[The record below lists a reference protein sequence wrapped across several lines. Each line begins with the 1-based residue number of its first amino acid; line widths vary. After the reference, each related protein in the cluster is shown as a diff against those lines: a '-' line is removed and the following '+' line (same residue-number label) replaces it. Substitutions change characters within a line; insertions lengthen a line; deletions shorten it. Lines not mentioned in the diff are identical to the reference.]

1 MKHGDNEALQL
12 FIEESR
18 EHLAGIE
25 EDLLV
30 IEKQGE
36 HAPAQTVDKVFRAVH
51 TIKGGAGFFAFERIK
66 ELSHAM
72 ENVLGKLRS
81 SELIPTSPMIS
92 ALLDGADALRSMINS
107 IDGSEDI
114 DISAIVVRLDAFI
127 DSPTSPTETTHATTS
142 VSNKTHLRFQAPVSQ
157 EILEV
162 EIEKLYEEQQRT
174 SSRFVFLL
182 EIDTS
187 SDSFAREQ
195 SEEAIRKEVEQIAPI
210 VSVRRADSTPD
221 LLVLCISSMD
231 GDILVECLAL
241 PPQRVSQVLTG
252 RIEKSEEGVY
262 SLSHVLTKHLCEE
275 AEVSSRDVSTSSN
288 AKPASPASDS
298 PNAVTAPSPSAPE
311 ATVDPGRES
320 SLRVNIKTLDR
331 LMTLAGEMVLTRNEL
346 LQNAGAKDLPR
357 ILSASQRVDSIT
369 SELQEAIM
377 STRMQSIGIIFGKFR
392 RIVRDLSMQLGKQ
405 VHLEIEGED
414 VELDKS
420 IIEAVGDPL
429 THIIRNSVDHGLES
443 SDVRLEKGKPSAG
456 SLLIKAR
463 HEAGQVVIEITDD
476 GKGIDPSAIRKKAAE
491 RGVFDETTLAGMSDR
506 EVVGLVF
513 KPGFSTAEKVTDVSG
528 RGVGMDVV
536 QSNLKKVG
544 GAVDIDSKPD
554 KGTTIRIKLPLT
566 LAIIPSLMVTVE
578 DEYYAIPQVNLVELV
593 RIPAAEVKQR
603 VEMVGDAPVMRLRGE
618 LLPLVRVSDVL
629 GITERTYQDQETGR
643 RRGDRRSSI
652 ADRRGTKRT
661 ETDGETGD
669 RREDRRESP
678 FSAVCVA
685 VVVAGDFKYGLI
697 VDVFLDTSEIVV
709 KPLGYHLCECREY
722 AGATILGD
730 GRPALILDVVGI
742 RRLLEMEDTTE
753 TFAEKPD
760 EQFDA
765 DLEGPDRQSF
775 LVVENAVE
783 EYFAIPVGLISR
795 IEKVRADSIQ
805 TPGGAQ
811 VIPYRRGSLRL
822 FSIEQTA
829 NVKPRKPGSSVYVV
843 IYRVGGRE
851 VGIITSEIID
861 TVEVGADAIDDRTH
875 VQTGIIGSTMIR
887 DRVTL
892 VLDLFGLVRIGAP
905 ELYAPSTPEDDPEVK
920 RRILIV
926 EDSGFFRRQI
936 RSFMEDA
943 GYECIV
949 AEDGVK
955 GLAVLKNDTRKID
968 LVLTDIEMPNMNG
981 LELTQ
986 AIREDTSL
994 SHLPVIAVTSMS
1006 GDTAEKTGRDA
1017 GIDEYLIKLDREAV
1031 LAACRDYLHQEDE
1044 NNYVESQHSKG

>member
-1 MKHGDNEALQL
+1 
-12 FIEESR
+12 
-18 EHLAGIE
+18 
-25 EDLLV
+25 
-30 IEKQGE
+30 
-36 HAPAQTVDKVFRAVH
+36 
-51 TIKGGAGFFAFERIK
+51 
-66 ELSHAM
+66 
-72 ENVLGKLRS
+72 
-81 SELIPTSPMIS
+81 
-92 ALLDGADALRSMINS
+92 
-107 IDGSEDI
+107 
-114 DISAIVVRLDAFI
+114 
-127 DSPTSPTETTHATTS
+127 
-142 VSNKTHLRFQAPVSQ
+142 
-157 EILEV
+157 
-162 EIEKLYEEQQRT
+162 
-174 SSRFVFLL
+174 
-182 EIDTS
+182 
-187 SDSFAREQ
+187 
-195 SEEAIRKEVEQIAPI
+195 
-210 VSVRRADSTPD
+210 
-221 LLVLCISSMD
+221 
-231 GDILVECLAL
+231 
-241 PPQRVSQVLTG
+241 
-252 RIEKSEEGVY
+252 
-262 SLSHVLTKHLCEE
+262 
-275 AEVSSRDVSTSSN
+275 
-288 AKPASPASDS
+288 
-298 PNAVTAPSPSAPE
+298 
-311 ATVDPGRES
+311 
-320 SLRVNIKTLDR
+320 
-331 LMTLAGEMVLTRNEL
+331 
-346 LQNAGAKDLPR
+346 
-357 ILSASQRVDSIT
+357 
-369 SELQEAIM
+369 
-377 STRMQSIGIIFGKFR
+377 
-392 RIVRDLSMQLGKQ
+392 
-405 VHLEIEGED
+405 
-414 VELDKS
+414 
-420 IIEAVGDPL
+420 
-429 THIIRNSVDHGLES
+429 
-443 SDVRLEKGKPSAG
+443 
-456 SLLIKAR
+456 
-463 HEAGQVVIEITDD
+463 
-476 GKGIDPSAIRKKAAE
+476 
-491 RGVFDETTLAGMSDR
+491 
-506 EVVGLVF
+506 
-513 KPGFSTAEKVTDVSG
+513 
-528 RGVGMDVV
+528 MDVV

-629 GITERTYQDQETGR
+629 GISERTYLDQETGR
-643 RRGDRRSSI
+643 RQGDRRWSI

-661 ETDGETGD
+661 ETDGEAGD
-669 RREDRRESP
+669 CSEDRRVSP

-753 TFAEKPD
+753 TFAEKRD
-760 EQFDA
+760 EHSDA

-775 LVVENAVE
+775 LVVENGLE
-783 EYFAIPVGLISR
+783 EFFAIPVGLISR
-795 IEKVRADSIQ
+795 IEKIQSDLIQ
-805 TPGGAQ
+805 TTGGTQ
-811 VIPYRRGSLRL
+811 IIPYRRGSLRL
-822 FSIEQTA
+822 ISIEQTA
-829 NVKPRKPGSSVYVV
+829 NVKPRKPGSSAYVV

-851 VGIITSEIID
+851 VGIITSEIVD

-875 VQTGIIGSTMIR
+875 LQTGIIGSTMIR
-887 DRVTL
+887 ERITL

-905 ELYAPSTPEDDPEVK
+905 ELYDPSTPEDDTAEK
-920 RRILIV
+920 RRVLIV

-955 GLAVLKNDTRKID
+955 GLAVLKNDTKKID

-1044 NNYVESQHSKG
+1044 KQLCGEPT